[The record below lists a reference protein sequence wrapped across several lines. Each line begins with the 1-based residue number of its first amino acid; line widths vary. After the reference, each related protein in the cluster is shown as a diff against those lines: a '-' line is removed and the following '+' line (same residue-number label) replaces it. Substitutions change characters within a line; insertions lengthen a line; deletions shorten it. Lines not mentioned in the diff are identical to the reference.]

1 VYVKVD
7 RVRSGKKVYSYLTLA
22 ESYRNESGQPRHR
35 VVARLGEV
43 SELKS
48 SGQLERIVEAL
59 SVQLGCGAS
68 IELTAESAP
77 SYGAMAGCDALG
89 RRSDPHQGRPRLPE
103 SVGGMARHGPRDAD
117 HRVAKLSQFS
127 G

>member
-1 VYVKVD
+1 MYVKIA

-48 SGQLERIVEAL
+48 SG
-59 SVQLGCGAS
+59 
-68 IELTAESAP
+68 EL
-77 SYGAMAGCDALG
+77 
-89 RRSDPHQGRPRLPE
+89 
-103 SVGGMARHGPRDAD
+103 
-117 HRVAKLSQFS
+117 
-127 G
+127 